1 MPLVPASNEMIKQEE
16 VYKIGRLGKSHG
28 VRGEVSFLFDD
39 DVFDRVDADY
49 LILDIDGI
57 LVPFFIEE
65 YRFRSDTTA
74 LMKFEGIDTQ
84 ERARELTG
92 CDVYF
97 PRDLAVS
104 DDDTISWS
112 AIVGFDIIDASTNKS
127 VGRIA
132 SIDDSTLNI
141 LFCLEDG
148 HLIPAS
154 EDLITQ
160 IDQQAR
166 TITMHLPAG
175 LLDL

>member
-1 MPLVPASNEMIKQEE
+1 MIKQEE

-97 PRDLAVS
+97 SRNLAAG
-104 DDDTISWS
+104 DDDSISWS

>member
-1 MPLVPASNEMIKQEE
+1 MIKQEE

-74 LMKFEGIDTQ
+74 LMKFEGIDSQ

-97 PRDLAVS
+97 PRNLAAS
-104 DDDTISWS
+104 DDDNISWS
-112 AIVGFDIIDASTNKS
+112 AIVGFDIIDASTKKS
-127 VGRIA
+127 IGRIA
-132 SIDDSTLNI
+132 STDDSTLNI

-160 IDQQAR
+160 IDQQAH